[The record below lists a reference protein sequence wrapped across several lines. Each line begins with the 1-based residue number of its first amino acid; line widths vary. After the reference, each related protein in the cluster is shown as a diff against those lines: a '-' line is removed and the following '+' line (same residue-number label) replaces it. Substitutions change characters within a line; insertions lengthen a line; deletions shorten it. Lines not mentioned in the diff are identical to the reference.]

1 MEMQSAKKQDIIAIC
16 ITIIVLI
23 IISIVAYYKSNT
35 IDSNSKYL
43 DNSQT
48 NTKSDTDT
56 GTPSSTNNSQES
68 TYYKK
73 DANIS
78 NTASVNKD
86 FGEELINSLTNLGF
100 TIEEATEIQSIF
112 YKIGI
117 NSISNIQ
124 KGAGDGIDKLQ
135 SFVAYANNDTKKKFY
150 FTVEKRVM
158 FYAGF
163 MDATLYDTSKGGVL
177 TNINDVHIPETKV
190 DMDTYTTL
198 QVKAQEAVKQYL
210 SYPATASFPLY
221 DGWRIAR
228 NDDNYKITGKVSAKN
243 GFGVKSDINFSVWF
257 KKTNNQFSIEA
268 VSLDGVRVK

>member
-124 KGAGDGIDKLQ
+124 KGAGDGIDKLH
-135 SFVAYANNDTKKKFY
+135 VYC
-150 FTVEKRVM
+150 
-158 FYAGF
+158 
-163 MDATLYDTSKGGVL
+163 
-177 TNINDVHIPETKV
+177 
-190 DMDTYTTL
+190 
-198 QVKAQEAVKQYL
+198 
-210 SYPATASFPLY
+210 
-221 DGWRIAR
+221 
-228 NDDNYKITGKVSAKN
+228 
-243 GFGVKSDINFSVWF
+243 
-257 KKTNNQFSIEA
+257 
-268 VSLDGVRVK
+268 